1 MVINKLKY
9 LVRPSRVPP
18 HGSWTLYA
26 NILITF
32 PKQFNLAATPE
43 FNPDICW
50 GWLFQWH
57 LDCVGAG
64 SVEDGIELIR
74 ISVYGHCQWH
84 WAQHVECRG
93 VKNRKEELE
102 RLLNK
107 LDLQRMFLL
116 VNFLAFLF
124 WTLLDVFVQMHLL
137 PLVPILSKHLWCTC
151 HATGANRQ
159 VIKLSSGANPQI
171 WRCCRNILSVSQV
184 SFRIIWQYWLW
195 TLRCCLHW
203 IWKSE
208 LMGLTAVWK

>member
-18 HGSWTLYA
+18 HGSWILNA

-32 PKQFNLAATPE
+32 PRQFNLAATPE

-64 SVEDGIELIR
+64 SVEDGIEFIR

-84 WAQHVECRG
+84 WAQDVECRE
-93 VKNRKEELE
+93 VKSQKEELE

-107 LDLQRMFLL
+107 FSLQRMFLL
-116 VNFLAFLF
+116 VNFLTFLF
-124 WTLLDVFVQMHLL
+124 WRFLDAFVQD
-137 PLVPILSKHLWCTC
+137 LSKHLWCTC
-151 HATGANRQ
+151 HATGTNRQ

-171 WRCCRNILSVSQV
+171 WRCRNILSLSQC
-184 SFRIIWQYWLW
+184 RL
-195 TLRCCLHW
+195 
-203 IWKSE
+203 E
-208 LMGLTAVWK
+208 